1 MAGRYFTLKMT
12 NYLITYD
19 ISSDPLRDKVSVLLK
34 QHGCLRVQKS
44 VFLAPKFSAK
54 ELRALKAALHR
65 LLGGK
70 LGPEESII
78 GLQVSSQQLEGGLWE
93 GQSPGLDNALDD
105 SLHLLI

>member
-1 MAGRYFTLKMT
+1 MT

-19 ISSDPLRDKVSVLLK
+19 ISSDPLRDKAAVLLQ

-54 ELRALKAALHR
+54 ELRALRAALRR

-78 GLQVSSQQLEGGLWE
+78 GVPVSPQQLEGSLWE
-93 GQSPGLDNALDD
+93 GHSPGLTGALDD
-105 SLHLLI
+105 KLHLLV